1 MCLFFFYGGRS
12 SFLQVGVGVF
22 SRLVLHRAV
31 AAGMKRPV
39 LSLPAPSEQYPLSNL
54 VYTLG
59 ALHALYVVS
68 FRFEFRFGS
77 PNESIILDSMRSP

>member
-1 MCLFFFYGGRS
+1 MGGGLRS
-12 SFLQVGVGVF
+12 FKLALVFF